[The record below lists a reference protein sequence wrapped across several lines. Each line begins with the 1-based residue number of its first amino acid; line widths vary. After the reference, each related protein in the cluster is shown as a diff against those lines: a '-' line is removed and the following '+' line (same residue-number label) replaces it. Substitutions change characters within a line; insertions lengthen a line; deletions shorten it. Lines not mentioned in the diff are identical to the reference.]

1 MSPQPTTVPQSAAER
16 QIARAKSLEK
26 ERAELMERIAANRDY
41 LRLMDKNDELTDAQ
55 GEWLDTFYPQ
65 KEKGEQRSKEDI
77 EATRKVREEARKGG

>member
-1 MSPQPTTVPQSAAER
+1 MSPQPTTAPQSAAER

-41 LRLMDKNDELTDAQ
+41 LRLMDKNDELTDSQ